1 MARARFDLQAP
12 FQPAGDQPKAISELT
27 AGLNRGDR
35 FQTLLGVTG
44 SGKTMTIANVIREF
58 GRPTLVLSHNKTLAA
73 QLYGELKSFFPQNAV
88 EYFISYYDYYQ
99 PEAYVPTTDTYI
111 EKDAS
116 INDDIDRL
124 RLRATS
130 SLMERD
136 DVVIVAT
143 VSAIYGLGD
152 PTEYRAQMVTIEKGQ
167 KVPRDEILR
176 SLVMIQYS
184 RNDLAFERGTFRV
197 RGDTVEILPAYEE
210 QGVRVELWGDEVE
223 RISKINPLTGETI
236 ATLDRAAIYPAK
248 HFVTNRPTLERAVK
262 LIRVELQDRLTV
274 LRNAGKLLEAQRLE
288 SRTNFD
294 VEMMLEIGTCAGIE
308 NYSRHLAGRAEG
320 ERPACLFDYFPEDF
334 LLVVDESHV
343 TLPQVSGMFNGDRA
357 RKLTLVEYG
366 FRLPSA
372 LDNRPLMFDEF
383 LALTPR
389 AIFVS
394 ATPGDLELQLSEGVV
409 VEQIIRPTGLV
420 DPTIE
425 VRPVRG
431 QVDDLL
437 NEIRLRERRGERVL
451 VTTLTKRMA
460 EDLTDY
466 LQQVGVR
473 VRYMHSDIDAIE
485 RMEIV
490 RGLRLGEFDVLVG
503 INLLREGLDL
513 PEVSLVAILDA
524 DQEGF
529 LRSDRS
535 LIQTVGRAARN
546 VEGRAIFYADR
557 MTGSMQRCIE
567 ETNRRRDA
575 QLAFNQ
581 EHGITP
587 RSVSKSV
594 DQVRFITRVAD
605 ARTEKAAK
613 VAEPARGYAVMDHDA
628 LARMLEEQMKE
639 AAANMDFELAATL
652 RDQLFELKV
661 AK

>member
-1 MARARFDLQAP
+1 MADFSLIAP
-12 FQPAGDQPKAISELT
+12 FAPAGDQPRAIAELT
-27 AGLNRGDR
+27 AGLERGDR

-44 SGKTMTIANVIREF
+44 SGKTMTVANVIQAH
-58 GRPTLVLSHNKTLAA
+58 GKPTLVLSHNKTLAA
-73 QLYGELKSFFPQNAV
+73 QLYGELKSFFPNNAV

-99 PEAYVPTTDTYI
+99 PEAYVPSSDTYI

-116 INDDIDRL
+116 INEDIDRL

-136 DVVIVAT
+136 DVVIVST

-152 PTEYRAQMVTIEKGQ
+152 PIEYRERMVSLQKGQ
-167 KVPRDEILR
+167 TIPRNDILR
-176 SLVMIQYS
+176 ALVGIQYS
-184 RNDLAFERGTFRV
+184 RNDVAFERGTFRV

-210 QGVRVELWGDEVE
+210 QGVRVELWGDEIE

-236 ATLDRAAIYPAK
+236 AVLERAAIYPAK
-248 HFVTNRPTLERAVK
+248 HFITSRPTIERAVAQ
-262 LIRVELQDRLTV
+262 IRQELSERLEV
-274 LRNAGKLLEAQRLE
+274 LRRDGKLLEAQRLE
-288 SRTNFD
+288 SRTHFD
-294 VEMMLEIGTCAGIE
+294 IEMMLEIGTCAGIE
-308 NYSRHLAGRAEG
+308 NYSRHLSGRAAG
-320 ERPACLFDYFPEDF
+320 ERPAVLFDYFPEDF
-334 LLVVDESHV
+334 LVVVDESHV
-343 TLPQVSGMFNGDRA
+343 TLPQVRGMYNGDRA

-389 AIFVS
+389 MVSVS
-394 ATPGDLELQLSEGVV
+394 ATPGELELQLSEGAV
-409 VEQIIRPTGLV
+409 VEQVIRPTGLI
-420 DPTIE
+420 DPEIE

-437 NEIRLRERRGERVL
+437 NEIRIRERRGERVL
-451 VTTLTKRMA
+451 VTTLTKRLA

-466 LQQVGVR
+466 LQQMGVR

-535 LIQTVGRAARN
+535 LIQTIGRAARN
-546 VEGRAIFYADR
+546 VSGQVHMYAD
-557 MTGSMQRCIE
+557 TITPSMAMAIE
-567 ETNRRRDA
+567 ETNRRREKQIA
-575 QLAFNQ
+575 YNT
-581 EHGITP
+581 ERGIDP
-587 RSVSKSV
+587 QPLRKKIV
-594 DQVRFITRVAD
+594 DILDGIYREAED
-605 ARTEKAAK
+605 TEGAASSTK
-613 VAEPARGYAVMDHDA
+613 LLGGSG
-628 LARMLEEQMKE
+628 
-639 AAANMDFELAATL
+639 
-652 RDQLFELKV
+652 
-661 AK
+661 